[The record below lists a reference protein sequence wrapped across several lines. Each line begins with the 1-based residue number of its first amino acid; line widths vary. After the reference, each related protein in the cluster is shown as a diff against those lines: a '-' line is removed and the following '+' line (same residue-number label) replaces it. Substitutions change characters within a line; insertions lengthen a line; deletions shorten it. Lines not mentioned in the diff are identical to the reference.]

1 MGTVSIIGT
10 GMASAPGLAA
20 LMFKTLYENNINI
33 EMISTSDI
41 RITCVV
47 KADKVHDAVNALHST
62 FELDVAPE

>member
-1 MGTVSIIGT
+1 
-10 GMASAPGLAA
+10 
-20 LMFKTLYENNINI
+20 MFKTLYENNINI

>member
-1 MGTVSIIGT
+1 
-10 GMASAPGLAA
+10 MASAPGFAA

-47 KADKVHDAVNALHST
+47 KADRVQDAVEALHST
-62 FELDVAPE
+62 FELDIIPE